1 MKKINTIICF
11 LVLAQLAKAQ
21 TPSFEKSM
29 QDFFSDRFGMFI
41 HWGPVSLRG
50 TEIGW
55 SRDKEVSK
63 EDYDSLYKEFNPVLF
78 NADTWVKTAKDAG
91 MKYLT
96 ITARHHDG
104 FCIWPTKFTAYN
116 ISNTPYKKD
125 ILGALNKAC
134 KKQGIKFC
142 LYYSI
147 LDWYHPDYPIHSA
160 HNSKVDPKSDLNKYR
175 AFLKNQ
181 LKELITMYDPF
192 MLWFDGA
199 WESPWTDEMGKEL
212 YTYLKTLKP
221 SLIVNNRLGK
231 EIAAVSNKK
240 IDVNKMVGD
249 YDTPEQVVG
258 RLNMETPWESCFTIC
273 NQWSWKPNDKLKSL
287 EECMSI
293 LLRTAG
299 GNGNLLLNVGP
310 MPDGRIEA
318 RQINRLKEMGHW
330 LKKYAESIY
339 NTNGGPYLPNNV
351 YSATRKSNTIYVH
364 LFDETKNELVLP
376 ALQDVKILNMSWMYG
391 SPADWKETDG
401 QYQITIPSKLPDSL
415 CNVLVIQ
422 INKPALD
429 IPVQKSDIN

>member
-1 MKKINTIICF
+1 
-11 LVLAQLAKAQ
+11 
-21 TPSFEKSM
+21 
-29 QDFFSDRFGMFI
+29 
-41 HWGPVSLRG
+41 
-50 TEIGW
+50 
-55 SRDKEVSK
+55 
-63 EDYDSLYKEFNPVLF
+63 
-78 NADTWVKTAKDAG
+78 
-91 MKYLT
+91 
-96 ITARHHDG
+96 
-104 FCIWPTKFTAYN
+104 
-116 ISNTPYKKD
+116 
-125 ILGALNKAC
+125 
-134 KKQGIKFC
+134 
-142 LYYSI
+142 
-147 LDWYHPDYPIHSA
+147 
-160 HNSKVDPKSDLNKYR
+160 
-175 AFLKNQ
+175 
-181 LKELITMYDPF
+181 MYDPF

-351 YSATRKSNTIYVH
+351 YSATRKGNTIYVH